1 MINIFVSIELNKIK
15 FLNKYNDLFKKYN
28 INFHSSLKDCH
39 IVLFFYN
46 LGKPTIIRQEILNH
60 FYINTNIKYDC
71 LNEEK
76 CIEYLIEKLNKKVI
90 IYFRSDSSV
99 IRHSIN
105 ELIKKYK
112 DILFVMR
119 DYILKEQKIFL
130 TSSNNHFKYLIHKY
144 FENKEGNQRNINK
157 IFNLLNK
164 YFCYTFPNFDYV
176 GYGFNELNNEIKN
189 NDKIYDIFF
198 VKNYRENTL
207 NCLLRK
213 KTLKF
218 LLNFNNKHN
227 NKFNI
232 CWKPCTKEEYNSRL
246 LQSKICIS
254 TWGIGESLRDDYF
267 CVLNNIICLKID
279 TSFTKDFY
287 GLFKKDK
294 LFYTYNIDFSNF
306 ESKLLELLERYHHY
320 QKINKKNI
328 KSFFN
333 KYTLDYHVKV
343 LSNKINEEVKNYSNN
358 K

>member
-15 FLNKYNDLFKKYN
+15 FFNEYNDLFKKYN

-46 LGKPTIIRQEILNH
+46 LGKPAIIRQEILNH
-60 FYINTNIKYDC
+60 FYINKNIKYDC

-90 IYFRSDSSV
+90 IYFRSDGSS
-99 IRHSIN
+99 IRCSIN

-112 DILFVMR
+112 EILFVIR
-119 DYILKEQKIFL
+119 DFMLKEEKKYL
-130 TSSNNHFKYLIHKY
+130 TNDNNYFKYLIHKH
-144 FENKEGNQRNINK
+144 FENKDNQRNIK
-157 IFNLLNK
+157 EIFNLLNK
-164 YFCYTFPNFDYV
+164 YFCYTFPKFDCV
-176 GYGFNELNNEIKN
+176 GYGFSKFNNEIKN
-189 NDKIYDIFF
+189 HNKIYDIFF

-213 KTLKF
+213 KTLEF
-218 LLNFNNKHN
+218 LLNFNKKHN

-232 CWKPCTKEEYNSRL
+232 CWKPCTKEEYHLRL
-246 LQSKICIS
+246 TQSKICIS

-320 QKINKKNI
+320 QKINKKNV
-328 KSFFN
+328 KNFFN
-333 KYTLDYHVKV
+333 KYTLDYHVEI
-343 LSNKINEEVKNYSNN
+343 LSNKINQEFNNYSIH